1 MNNILKSIAALF
13 ILFCS
18 TGIQAQR
25 FAYIDTEYIL
35 KQMPEY
41 NSAQKQLDLLAF
53 EWQKEIE
60 QKKAEIEKLKAEFEA
75 EKIFLIDDVKNQRLA
90 DIAKKERELTVYQV
104 QRFGV
109 EGDLFKKRRE
119 LIQPIQDR
127 IFDAIQKV
135 AKDNALDFLF
145 DKAGGVT
152 MLYTNP
158 KFDRSED
165 VLEELGVVPGGANS
179 PGGRANEDDLPN
191 EQPK

>member
-1 MNNILKSIAALF
+1 MKKLFWILLVLIGNLASSETL
-13 ILFCS
+13 L
-18 TGIQAQR
+18 AQR
-25 FAYIDTEYIL
+25 FAFVDSDYIL

-60 QKKAEIEKLKAEFEA
+60 GKKAEIEKLKSEYEA
-75 EKIFLIDDVKNQRLA
+75 EKIFLVDDMKNQRLG
-90 DIAKKERELTVYQV
+90 DIAKKEKELNAYQQ

-109 EGDLFKKRRE
+109 NGDLFKKRRE

-145 DKAGGVT
+145 DKSGGLT

-158 KFDRSED
+158 KYDRSED
-165 VLEELGVVPGGANS
+165 VLEELGIVAGGKPGGTN
-179 PGGRANEDDLPN
+179 NDLPN